1 MFSSININR
10 VAYILSNL
18 IVLPAVFI
26 PYIDL
31 LSNVCFLVTFFLS
44 IKSNVFSLLA
54 VCMLVILKNNSNY
67 RFNLLLKQKGVEVS
81 KSDYECV
88 YQYAWCTLLRYSLI
102 GITINQLFIFL
113 K

>member
-1 MFSSININR
+1 MFFNLNMNKLI
-10 VAYILSNL
+10 YILSNL
-18 IVLPAVFI
+18 LVLPATFI
-26 PYIDL
+26 PSIDFI
-31 LSNVCFLVTFFLS
+31 SNVCFLVTFFLL

-54 VCMLVILKNNSNY
+54 VCMLLIIKNNSNY
-67 RFNLLLKQKGVEVS
+67 RFNLLLKHKGVEVS

-102 GITINQLFIFL
+102 GIAIHKVFIFL

>member
-1 MFSSININR
+1 MFFNLNMNKLI
-10 VAYILSNL
+10 YIFSNL
-18 IVLPAVFI
+18 LVLPATFI
-26 PYIDL
+26 PNIDL
-31 LSNVCFLVTFFLS
+31 LSNVCFLVTFFLL

-54 VCMLVILKNNSNY
+54 ACLLFIIKNNSNY
-67 RFNLLLKQKGVEVS
+67 RFNLLLKHKGVEVS

-102 GITINQLFIFL
+102 GIAINQVFIFL